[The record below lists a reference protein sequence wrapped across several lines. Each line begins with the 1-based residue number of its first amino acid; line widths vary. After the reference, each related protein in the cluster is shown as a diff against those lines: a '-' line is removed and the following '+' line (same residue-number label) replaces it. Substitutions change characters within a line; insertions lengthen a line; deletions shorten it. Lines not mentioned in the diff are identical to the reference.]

1 MDKITATKEARIG
14 ALYQGGDWYVTR
26 WKRGCYKALP
36 HDRYR
41 GSIDGRIVDTFT
53 PERVRRTVPPSVA
66 KCGVCGDPATHVNR
80 KNGAADLCHSCYL
93 LERRQVAGQR
103 KRSDRKSKKG

>member
-1 MDKITATKEARIG
+1 MDKDRATREARIG
-14 ALYQGGDWYVTR
+14 ALYQGGEWYVTR

-53 PERVRRTVPPSVA
+53 PEKVRRTVPPSLH
-66 KCGVCGDPATHVNR
+66 KKPSKATLR
-80 KNGAADLCHSCYL
+80 EAE
-93 LERRQVAGQR
+93 ERVSIGNTPNQ
-103 KRSDRKSKKG
+103 